1 MPSAL
6 GLVCLYLTLFGQFLG
21 TSPIRPVS
29 MIPWLLNWI
38 IFWIE
43 SAEFFWNWIL
53 GKAILNRILN
63 ESFLGKIQI
72 LNWIRL
78 GIVHHYRTLFE
89 KYNLKKQTSDVK
101 GCTKVL
107 CLNVIYVWYMWH
119 MWKYVIYVKICDVIC
134 DMSNATM
141 SQYLAEITAI
151 LWLPP
156 MVLSQ
161 TVVQTNEVAFI
172 LILNDF
178 S

>member
-1 MPSAL
+1 MARLWCCSNIL
-6 GLVCLYLTLFGQFLG
+6 SKQTNLTSSLSKSNVKMHRFLLCWLY
-21 TSPIRPVS
+21 
-29 MIPWLLNWI
+29 
-38 IFWIE
+38 IFC
-43 SAEFFWNWIL
+43 
-53 GKAILNRILN
+53 
-63 ESFLGKIQI
+63 
-72 LNWIRL
+72 
-78 GIVHHYRTLFE
+78 HHLHTLFE

-101 GCTKVL
+101 GSTKVL